1 MVKFNVV
8 RISYRYLCPG
18 VVWICVIW
26 LNVCICFRSQEGS
39 QYVRGFGGIG
49 GMLRY
54 TVDFQV
60 LLIYNLLELFCD
72 LRKSDICVK
81 NLYLDRLKKKYFL
94 CFVVVT
100 AEWSG
105 RRRVWSG
112 RLLKRRIRSRM
123 TKWTDGCHSGVLIRT
138 KCCWR
143 LDFQILVCLFE
154 QSKYRKFDKNRF
166 NLKGWVV

>member
-8 RISYRYLCPG
+8 RISWRYLCPG

-81 NLYLDRLKKKYFL
+81 NLYLDRSKKVF
-94 CFVVVT
+94 FVFFSRYSWMIWT
-100 AEWSG
+100 EKSLIWTIIKEENSAKNDEMDG
-105 RRRVWSG
+105 RMSLRSFNSDEM
-112 RLLKRRIRSRM
+112 LLK
-123 TKWTDGCHSGVLIRT
+123 T
-138 KCCWR
+138 R
-143 LDFQILVCLFE
+143 LPDSCLFIWAI
-154 QSKYRKFDKNRF
+154 QI
-166 NLKGWVV
+166 